1 MEEKK
6 PEFDALLDEGRVVT
20 DPAKREELYR
30 KAEHMVVMEDF
41 ANVPLYNPIQFFL
54 VQENVEGI
62 VFLNSMVDLLHAS
75 K

>member
-1 MEEKK
+1 
-6 PEFDALLDEGRVVT
+6 
-20 DPAKREELYR
+20 
-30 KAEHMVVMEDF
+30 MEDF